1 MSNEPL
7 EFEPASHIKLDL
19 FPAEIYKVAE
29 DGTEELVAKECRLI
43 VTDAHI
49 YAIIQ
54 DVHTGLQFALKEE
67 LVDFDRIIGTGFKIA
82 GAHFD
87 YRAVR
92 SGGCG
97 CGARLRSMRF
107 LTGVPHISRI
117 PKPKK

>member
-1 MSNEPL
+1 MSNESL
-7 EFEPASHIKLDL
+7 EFEPANHIKLDL
-19 FPAEIYKVAE
+19 FPAEIYQTADTGE
-29 DGTEELVAKECRLI
+29 EELVAKDCRLI

-67 LVDFDRIIGTGFKIA
+67 LVDFERIPGTGFRIA
-82 GAHFD
+82 GAHLD

-97 CGARLRSMRF
+97 CGARLRGMRF

-117 PKPKK
+117 PTPKK